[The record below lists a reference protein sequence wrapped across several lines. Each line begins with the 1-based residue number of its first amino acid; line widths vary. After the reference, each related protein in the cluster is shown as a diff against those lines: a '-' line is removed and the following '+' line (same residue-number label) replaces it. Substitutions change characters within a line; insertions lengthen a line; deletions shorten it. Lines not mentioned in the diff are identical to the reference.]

1 MKFPISFIL
10 GFFLSLIFLVITIIS
25 FFWVPHDV
33 ETLNIAN
40 RLKEPSFENLLG
52 TDHFGRDIFSMI
64 MIGGQTSLSVA
75 LIAVGLGL
83 IFGAIFA
90 RKVGEFATKNNI
102 KIRNVSNSR
111 LNGLSSWFGVDHLGA
126 RGCCSLGYRL

>member
-10 GFFLSLIFLVITIIS
+10 GFLLSLFFLVITIIS
-25 FFWVPHDV
+25 FFWVPYDV

-40 RLKEPSFENLLG
+40 RFKEPSFENLLG

-83 IFGAIFA
+83 F
-90 RKVGEFATKNNI
+90 
-102 KIRNVSNSR
+102 
-111 LNGLSSWFGVDHLGA
+111 FGVP
-126 RGCCSLGYRL
+126 

>member
-10 GFFLSLIFLVITIIS
+10 GFFLSSIFLVITIIS

-64 MIGGQTSLSVA
+64 MIG
-75 LIAVGLGL
+75 
-83 IFGAIFA
+83 
-90 RKVGEFATKNNI
+90 
-102 KIRNVSNSR
+102 
-111 LNGLSSWFGVDHLGA
+111 
-126 RGCCSLGYRL
+126 